1 MKGIIL
7 LFALVFIFFMLWVA
21 IWKILEPKK
30 SVGEILREM
39 KNVFASNPP
48 AQQTVA
54 LYPGFNPVYENCR
67 VYYEHFGIAVFD
79 CLSSIAKKCL
89 LGVPSNSEK
98 IYCAEINDRIKIS
111 KGQYVFYYEIP
122 WEMSSY
128 QNILN
133 GTTQKVP
140 VTNIEDLFT
149 RNLGAYTK
157 RVFTFQDIKAWDLG
171 TYIRVGVYGVNEAPI
186 YPAGGIII

>member
-1 MKGIIL
+1 MKAIVL
-7 LFALVFIFFMLWVA
+7 LFALMFTFFMLLVA

-140 VTNIEDLFT
+140 VTNIENLFKG
-149 RNLGAYTK
+149 NLGAYT
-157 RVFTFQDIKAWDLG
+157 RGAFVFQNIRAWDLG
-171 TYIRVGVYGVNEAPI
+171 TYIRIGVYGVDETSTC
-186 YPAGGIII
+186 PAGGIAL